1 MKAQGISTVALA
13 AFVFGMSMF
22 VSANAAT
29 DVCKRCEL
37 NYEFCLSSGGVDPAY
52 CFSSYLGCLSY
63 GDGQRPCPAPR

>member
-1 MKAQGISTVALA
+1 MKPQGISTLALA

-29 DVCKRCEL
+29 DVCKQCEQR
-37 NYEFCLSSGGVDPAY
+37 YESCLSNGVDPNN
-52 CFSSYLGCLSY
+52 CWTGYLGCLRY